1 MRLIVSK
8 LFTFS
13 PSAALLKEFIQPVDK
28 PPGLIGESG
37 SDDMCVRTDENP
49 KVFVLCGFRRP
60 GAIARGEA
68 RKKSKKRR
76 PTTFQQPHAYYIYR
90 PDAVN
95 TMLDMRA

>member
-1 MRLIVSK
+1 MRLFVSCGGLARKPLK
-8 LFTFS
+8 LY
-13 PSAALLKEFIQPVDK
+13 
-28 PPGLIGESG
+28 SG
-37 SDDMCVRTDENP
+37 SDGMYVRTDENP

-60 GAIARGEA
+60 GAKARGEA

-76 PTTFQQPHAYYIYR
+76 STTFQQSHTYYIYR